1 MIQIRKD
8 YFYDPESGSVYKN
21 GIEILRI
28 VGIKNIILLRL
39 LQAERGHYITKEEL
53 IQNTWGK
60 SSLIVTNSSL
70 TQQIYLLRKSL
81 SSIGINNFI
90 ISQSKVGYRI
100 AREIEQQKY
109 SKSRKFNIIWS
120 IQIIYILIILALSFT
135 VCIALLQ

>member
-120 IQIIYILIILALSFT
+120 IQIIYILIISALSFT
-135 VCIALLQ
+135 VCVALLQ